1 MLNLGIGRVQR
12 MTSENIFNKEN
23 SIYKFIKSCEG
34 NYYSKLQEL
43 SQGFYNENNPDYF
56 GQIITPINILGLIN
70 TNESEQLINN
80 NLLDSIYNNENL
92 TREYMNYF
100 LSMWQFPIPSTK
112 IQSGRNR
119 EIIKPYCLLLKLLT
133 KLYEVNPNEAYL
145 TSFDYAIIF
154 LEEDSPILKLED
166 ITTEYANN
174 IIWNRENNR
183 QRGISQEN
191 NSLSYIL
198 GLLEESYFLT
208 VNSNDYNNVN
218 DFYVGLI
225 KSEKNYNI
233 ALHIANSYE
242 TKFYFD
248 KNISDRDRKVI
259 NEYGKYINDEN
270 KYKRFIKNI
279 KNIINV
285 YDFKEYCENKGYY
298 YDIDL
303 IRRFITSLETKRFL
317 LITGISGTGK
327 TKIAELW
334 IDFLNCNLERSLQI
348 AIGSN
353 WNDNKKLLGF
363 KNILFDYEK
372 SYEPT
377 KLVNLFRKAN
387 NDLDNEYI
395 IILDEMNLSYVE
407 RYFADF
413 LSALESLKR
422 EILLPDGSSIYW
434 TDNIKVIGTVN
445 IDETTYMFSPKVL
458 DRANVI
464 EMNGIQPSKYIEV
477 VANSN
482 GKIYKDINE
491 KKWFEHYKV
500 MIDEL
505 YLAMNRNFSY
515 RVIDE
520 ITKYIANNMMLFDNN
535 KEDIWKKYLDEQ
547 IYQKILPKLHG
558 NRAEIEPILNNIEKI
573 INEDFVLT
581 KSKINDMKT
590 GALKGYISFIGD

>member
-1 MLNLGIGRVQR
+1 
-12 MTSENIFNKEN
+12 
-23 SIYKFIKSCEG
+23 
-34 NYYSKLQEL
+34 
-43 SQGFYNENNPDYF
+43 
-56 GQIITPINILGLIN
+56 
-70 TNESEQLINN
+70 
-80 NLLDSIYNNENL
+80 
-92 TREYMNYF
+92 
-100 LSMWQFPIPSTK
+100 
-112 IQSGRNR
+112 
-119 EIIKPYCLLLKLLT
+119 
-133 KLYEVNPNEAYL
+133 
-145 TSFDYAIIF
+145 
-154 LEEDSPILKLED
+154 
-166 ITTEYANN
+166 
-174 IIWNRENNR
+174 
-183 QRGISQEN
+183 
-191 NSLSYIL
+191 
-198 GLLEESYFLT
+198 
-208 VNSNDYNNVN
+208 
-218 DFYVGLI
+218 
-225 KSEKNYNI
+225 
-233 ALHIANSYE
+233 
-242 TKFYFD
+242 
-248 KNISDRDRKVI
+248 
-259 NEYGKYINDEN
+259 
-270 KYKRFIKNI
+270 
-279 KNIINV
+279 
-285 YDFKEYCENKGYY
+285 
-298 YDIDL
+298 
-303 IRRFITSLETKRFL
+303 
-317 LITGISGTGK
+317 
-327 TKIAELW
+327 
-334 IDFLNCNLERSLQI
+334 
-348 AIGSN
+348 
-353 WNDNKKLLGF
+353 
-363 KNILFDYEK
+363 
-372 SYEPT
+372 
-377 KLVNLFRKAN
+377 
-387 NDLDNEYI
+387 
-395 IILDEMNLSYVE
+395 MNLSYVE

-477 VANSN
+477 VSNSN